1 MQHINAWNYYITN
14 LSNKNNYEKH
24 ILGYSAMSAKDITHR
39 EVKEYFVTSTNLSNR
54 LLKIP
59 KLFYRLLK
67 YLNVRQATWQGHCH
81 DSCHHAEYSV
91 WNTSYTKGAILS
103 LLINT

>member
-1 MQHINAWNYYITN
+1 
-14 LSNKNNYEKH
+14 
-24 ILGYSAMSAKDITHR
+24 MSAKDITHR

-67 YLNVRQATWQGHCH
+67 YLNVRQAT
-81 DSCHHAEYSV
+81 
-91 WNTSYTKGAILS
+91 
-103 LLINT
+103 